1 MKNKK
6 GAENMEKKWWKS
18 SVVYQI
24 YPRSFCDSNGDGIGD
39 AAIHQLQSLVVDN
52 GGEDRQ
58 GGGSGQ
64 WCAIVIHFLLGE
76 EMLFSGIAVGGAD
89 IKDGVAVIEGI
100 IIQGNQMVGH
110 ILKDKVHAKE
120 GTSLY
125 QTAQA

>member
-1 MKNKK
+1 MLTRPLPVTSVP
-6 GAENMEKKWWKS
+6 GEDDNMLG
-18 SVVYQI
+18 VAIGDGFV
-24 YPRSFCDSNGDGIGD
+24 NGDGIGD

-89 IKDGVAVIEGI
+89 IKNGVAVVKGI
-100 IIQGNQMVGH
+100 IIQGNQVVGH